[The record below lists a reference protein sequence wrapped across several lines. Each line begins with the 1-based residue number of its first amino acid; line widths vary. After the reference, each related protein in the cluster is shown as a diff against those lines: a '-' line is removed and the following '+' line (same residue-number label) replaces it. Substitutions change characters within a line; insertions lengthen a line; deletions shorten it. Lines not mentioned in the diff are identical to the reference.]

1 MSPEVFALLAAS
13 ISLIITILGWAV
25 IYRSQTKILERQAKA
40 EQDIKKLDLAHQ
52 LVLSNRQAT
61 FDVLPTAREKC

>member
-40 EQDIKKLDLAHQ
+40 EQDIKTVSYTHL
-52 LVLSNRQAT
+52 T
-61 FDVLPTAREKC
+61 LPTIYSV